1 MASKKK
7 MKKKKSSKK
16 NSVTRKKSKSAA
28 PVKARKVSAKP
39 RSLKS
44 NAKARPA
51 KMQKKTGATKS
62 KATRK
67 ATGRTSAPRDT
78 ARVFRS
84 SLPTRGEGVEA
95 VDLDSKGM
103 GSNSGGQSGDLQ
115 GLSNVESADS
125 ESVGELLEEGNAYE
139 AEIVKGVQDVPDADV
154 SEVHTHQGREEDDL
168 PEDFRE
174 N

>member
-1 MASKKK
+1 

-62 KATRK
+62 KAARKATRK

>member
-62 KATRK
+62 KAARK